1 MLTPAEMES
10 AYSSARLAGRRVK
23 GRQSSAVLANLG
35 WNISDGQVRKAFHRL
50 GIEADFDG
58 GYFDYSDDDH
68 ARLTG
73 KLEFRWLKYDPNRKD
88 HRYPL
93 SDVPPIILSEVLRD
107 LDLVTA
113 VAHASDDDGT
123 SKEVLRRRGDLVRS
137 TCGAIGLPNIR
148 VDELYVHVQGSLTS
162 YKIHLAT
169 GAIYMANGQY
179 LCIIPAKKQQNSVFL
194 PFEDGND
201 GLMSEIISKTLL
213 LANDTLIGDA
223 TIRAQIA
230 VS

>member
-1 MLTPAEMES
+1 M
-10 AYSSARLAGRRVK
+10 
-23 GRQSSAVLANLG
+23 
-35 WNISDGQVRKAFHRL
+35 
-50 GIEADFDG
+50 
-58 GYFDYSDDDH
+58 
-68 ARLTG
+68 
-73 KLEFRWLKYDPNRKD
+73 
-88 HRYPL
+88 
-93 SDVPPIILSEVLRD
+93 SEVLRD